1 MLVGYEMIIA
11 NSYPLRTRGISIKYT
26 SHPKTH
32 TVAWPCTLYGIWSL
46 AKASPLHGTAGGHP
60 MRRPANPSLQ
70 GCLFASKTCD
80 SLKPIPTLGRSLC
93 QTAGLR
99 WRPGQWR
106 QTSRR
111 QKRNDK
117 DHFKRPP
124 TAPVPVSIK
133 TATQELGF
141 WVTQEPVDT
150 DALTIP
156 SRDKDAF
163 NSSRKLLHNY
173 AIRSLPQLQ
182 TDRNTRVVMML

>member
-1 MLVGYEMIIA
+1 M
-11 NSYPLRTRGISIKYT
+11 YT
-26 SHPKTH
+26 VWNLITCQGKSSTENCGRAPNAQAGQSFTSRMF
-32 TVAWPCTLYGIWSL
+32 VAST
-46 AKASPLHGTAGGHP
+46 
-60 MRRPANPSLQ
+60 
-70 GCLFASKTCD
+70 TCD
-80 SLKPIPTLGRSLC
+80 SLKPIPALGRSLC

-99 WRPGQWR
+99 WRPGPWR
-106 QTSRR
+106 QSSRR

-124 TAPVPVSIK
+124 TTPVPVSIK

-141 WVTQEPVDT
+141 WVTREPVDT

-182 TDRNTRVVMML
+182 TDKNTRVVTI